1 MIRFFA
7 VGAVLLLAG
16 LGTVAR
22 GQGSAPP
29 SLSSRLK
36 PDSSPSA
43 TPKEVKAAPQKS
55 ATPAP
60 SQPAASPAPPPTPA
74 QETVTEIYADKAV
87 FDSGKSIGVFTGHIV
102 VIDPRFQIQGDKL
115 TIYIAKA
122 PAEGLEKAVVE
133 GNVGVVRDRPDP
145 AGGPPSR
152 MLGRSDKAIYIE
164 KTGNFELSGNPRVQ
178 QGLNTHV
185 ATSPETVMVLNNNGE
200 LQTSGP
206 SRTEIR
212 QPPKSETTPT
222 PTPAPT
228 SKPTPTPT
236 PKP

>member
-1 MIRFFA
+1 MRKHLGIFA
-7 VGAVLLLAG
+7 LLLAAG
-16 LGTVAR
+16 LAGNVH

-29 SLSSRLK
+29 NLSSHLK
-36 PDSSPSA
+36 PESSPSA
-43 TPKEVKAAPQKS
+43 TPKPAKIEPEKS
-55 ATPAP
+55 
-60 SQPAASPAPPPTPA
+60 PAAKPKEASSPAPA
-74 QETVTEIYADKAV
+74 AEQIVTEIYADKAV
-87 FDSGKSIGVFTGHIV
+87 FDSTKSLGVFTGHIV

-115 TIYIAKA
+115 TIFISKNQN
-122 PAEGLEKAVVE
+122 EGLEKAVVE

-152 MLGRSDKAIYIE
+152 MVGRSDKAVYTA
-164 KTGNFELSGNPRVQ
+164 KTGNFELTGNARVQ

-185 ATSPETVMVLNNNGE
+185 AMSPETVMVLNEKGE
-200 LQTSGP
+200 LQTTGP

-222 PTPAPT
+222 PTP
-228 SKPTPTPT
+228 

>member
-1 MIRFFA
+1 MRKFLWVCA
-7 VGAVLLLAG
+7 VVSLAASS
-16 LGTVAR
+16 GTAR
-22 GQGSAPP
+22 GQGSAPS

-36 PDSSPSA
+36 PEASPSPTPTA
-43 TPKEVKAAPQKS
+43 TPKEVKPAPEKS
-55 ATPAP
+55 PSTEKKPAP
-60 SQPAASPAPPPTPA
+60 SPSAAPG
-74 QETVTEIYADKAV
+74 QEIVTEIYADKVV
-87 FDSGKSIGVFTGHIV
+87 FDSTKSTGVFTGHIV

-115 TIYIAKA
+115 TIYLNNKE
-122 PAEGLEKAVVE
+122 EGGLDKAVVE

-152 MLGRSDKAIYIE
+152 MLGRSDKAVYIA

-185 ATSPETVMVLNNNGE
+185 ATSPETVMVLNDKGE
-200 LQTSGP
+200 LQTTGP

-222 PTPAPT
+222 PAPA
-228 SKPTPTPT
+228 SS
-236 PKP
+236 PKT